1 MPSDDFLISM
11 TKAEFNVDLI
21 SKYDESAL
29 FGALRK
35 GGSERVSTA
44 NGPWQTHVMGVW
56 HFVAVTGSGNMFQ
69 TRQWHI
75 PRYEMAREMA
85 QRKKVFDQFGDRT
98 SSPIAG
104 EIAGLHMRMANS
116 ENLAVHLPGG
126 EVFAIHPAF
135 TLKLQ
140 SDIPLLE
147 KAREKVRERDGEFYI
162 PRLNTAAGHAV
173 QSSTQSLV
181 EAIAFEKATRPR
193 MTAGNFGIYSA
204 FCTYRDFET
213 SIQMPDSLIR
223 ELLAGQFEYD
233 PEGIPAEIHKLFL
246 SAQHRMLSQ
255 PVWGRGIKVGIDDA
269 ASILAEGIASLTR
282 TQRVQFILMNG
293 MHAAGLFLPLATI
306 LGLCDFDEYANRMCQ
321 HFQPDS
327 PEEQERRKE
336 SAYICLYGELA
347 GN

>member
-35 GGSERVSTA
+35 GGTQRVSAA

-327 PEEQERRKE
+327 PKEQDRRRE
-336 SAYICLYGELA
+336 TAFIRLYGDLA
-347 GN
+347 G

>member
-1 MPSDDFLISM
+1 MPKADFMISM
-11 TKAEFNVDLI
+11 TKIDFDVDLI
-21 SKYDESAL
+21 GTCGESAL

-56 HFVAVTGSGNMFQ
+56 RFVAVTGSGNLFQ

-104 EIAGLHMRMANS
+104 EIAGLHMRMANP

-135 TLKLQ
+135 TQKLQ

-173 QSSTQSLV
+173 QSPSQSLV

-193 MTAGNFGIYSA
+193 MRAGNFGIYSA
-204 FCTYRDFET
+204 YCTYRDFET
-213 SIQMPDSLIR
+213 SIQMPDPMIR

-233 PEGIPAEIHKLFL
+233 PEGIPAEIHELFL

-347 GN
+347 RD

>member
-1 MPSDDFLISM
+1 MHKDNFMISM
-11 TKAEFNVDLI
+11 TKNDFDVDLI
-21 SKYDESAL
+21 GTCGESAI

-44 NGPWQTHVMGVW
+44 NDPWQTHVMGVW
-56 HFVAVTGSGNMFQ
+56 HFVAVTGQGNLFQ

-75 PRYEMAREMA
+75 SRYEMAREMA
-85 QRKKVFDQFGDRT
+85 QRKKVFEQFGNCT

-104 EIAGLHMRMANS
+104 DIAGLHTRTANPETLS
-116 ENLAVHLPGG
+116 VHLPSG
-126 EVFAIHPAF
+126 EVFAIDPAF
-135 TLKLQ
+135 TIKLQ
-140 SDIPLLE
+140 ADIPLLE
-147 KAREKVRERDGEFYI
+147 NAREKIRERNGSFYI
-162 PRLNTAAGHAV
+162 PRLKTTAGHPVESPSGAI
-173 QSSTQSLV
+173 L
-181 EAIAFEKATRPR
+181 EAIAFEKLTRPR
-193 MTAGNFGIYSA
+193 MTSGNFGIYSA
-204 FCTYRDFET
+204 YCTYRDFET
-213 SIQMPDSLIR
+213 SIQMPDSMIR

-233 PEGIPAEIHKLFL
+233 PEGIPAEINELFL

-336 SAYICLYGELA
+336 SAYICLYGDLA
-347 GN
+347 RD